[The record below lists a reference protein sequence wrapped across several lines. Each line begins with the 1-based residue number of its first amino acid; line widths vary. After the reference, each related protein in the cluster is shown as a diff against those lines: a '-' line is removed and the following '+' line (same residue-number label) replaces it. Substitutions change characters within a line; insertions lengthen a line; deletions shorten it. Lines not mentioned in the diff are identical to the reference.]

1 MELKL
6 ESGLPHQEY
15 AVEAISEVFKQVEIN
30 QQVAH
35 YSNPVIDLR
44 SNRFIG
50 NIYRIQQ
57 RERQNVAEKYR
68 NEQPVGNTL
77 CLDIKMETGT
87 GKTYVYTHTIFELH
101 KRYGINKF
109 IIAVPSI
116 AIKAGTSTFLNETYV
131 KAHFK
136 NTLGYDAEIN
146 VGVLEAVKKQKKGRK
161 YFPTAVRAFVEGSRL
176 NRNKIYVL
184 IVNSALLTTGKMLTR
199 NDYDVTIEGY
209 DRPFDALR
217 STRPFVIIDEPHT
230 FSRDQKAY
238 KAIISELTPQ
248 CIIRFGATFPMTTI
262 GKGKKKTTVRDY
274 EHLLYDLNAQRSFSS
289 GLIKGVMKEHFEP
302 TSTINEKVKILD
314 INDKKATF
322 QHITQTSKASHV
334 LSVGDSLSIL
344 SPELTGLTITGITKD
359 LVILSNG
366 MEKHKK
372 DEFDVD
378 IYTSSYQE
386 SMLRLAIQRHFETE
400 RDNFHREKGRI
411 KTLALF
417 FIDDIL
423 SFRGDDEGNNAWL
436 RDLFDRLL
444 EAQLKTELQKENSPG
459 YATYLRASL
468 NDLAA
473 CRAGYFAQ
481 DNSDPDDAVKKE
493 VDDILHNK
501 TELLSFVNKK
511 GQPNTRRF
519 LFSKWTLKEG
529 WDNPNVF
536 QICTL
541 RHSNST
547 TAKRQEVGRGLR
559 LCVDKNGVRMDKEL
573 LGDDVHEINKLTVIA
588 NESYADFTSALQ
600 KETREVLR
608 ERAAKATV
616 AYFTGKQIKIGE
628 ELHTI
633 DELEASRIIIY
644 LEDNGYIDED
654 KHITPEYREAIASGN
669 VAPLPPKL
677 QPIAE
682 GVTRLINSIFD
693 PKALDDMVVEEK
705 TTIRENKL
713 NENFGKEEFQALW
726 KEINHQYVYTV
737 SYDSEELIENAILH
751 INAELDVKQL
761 RYIMVEG
768 TQDEKQVTE
777 FGDTRSQSHLLTDVC
792 TSTVRYDLVGDI
804 AKGANLT
811 RRTVVKILQGIK
823 ESKLYLFKNNP
834 EEFIRKVISII
845 KEQKSTMIVE
855 TIHYNMTEGKYDS
868 SIFTVKSKMDFDKA
882 YEAKKH
888 ITDYVFSDSKGE
900 RQFAHDLD
908 QAKEVV
914 VYAKLPRTFQ
924 IPTPVGNYA
933 PDWAI
938 AMEVDGIKHIFFIAE
953 TKGSMSS
960 MDLTKIELAK
970 IECAEKLFNS
980 ISTSKVKYH
989 KVASYSDLLDE
1000 MGKEC

>member
-436 RDLFDRLL
+436 RDLFDSLL

-536 QICTL
+536 TIAKL
-541 RHSNST
+541 RSSGSENS
-547 TAKRQEVGRGLR
+547 KLQEVGRGLR
-559 LCVDKNGVRMDKEL
+559 LPVDEYGNRVKDESFYLNYIVDFTERDFADRLVM
-573 LGDDVHEINKLTVIA
+573 EINEDIQTGSITHISLEDMRRVAALRGTGEMDLFMELYQKKYVLDLDRTLDPTKVM
-588 NESYADFTSALQ
+588 DLFT
-600 KETREVLR
+600 EYPEFNNV
-608 ERAAKATV
+608 
-616 AYFTGKQIKIGE
+616 TGKVK
-628 ELHTI
+628 
-633 DELEASRIIIY
+633 DR
-644 LEDNGYIDED
+644 
-654 KHITPEYREAIASGN
+654 
-669 VAPLPPKL
+669 
-677 QPIAE
+677 
-682 GVTRLINSIFD
+682 
-693 PKALDDMVVEEK
+693 
-705 TTIRENKL
+705 NK
-713 NENFGKEEFQALW
+713 
-726 KEINHQYVYTV
+726 
-737 SYDSEELIENAILH
+737 
-751 INAELDVKQL
+751 
-761 RYIMVEG
+761 G
-768 TQDEKQVTE
+768 TKD
-777 FGDTRSQSHLLTDVC
+777 
-792 TSTVRYDLVGDI
+792 
-804 AKGANLT
+804 
-811 RRTVVKILQGIK
+811 VVKIRKARYEELKELWAQLNRKYIVFYQNDIDQQIRAALPGILINDVFIHQSIQSLRQQVTTADGQVVTMQQAGQQYILAGKEMHYNEFLKRACRQTSIPMTMLHSAICEYARTHPMDGYINESSLSAFIAKFNGWKIKNLQNLVKYRQANYSSKSTAFTYADGSLK
-823 ESKLYLFKNNP
+823 EEVLQWTIGKNVLNAEPSKKYLYD
-834 EEFIRKVISII
+834 KVVYDSPLE
-845 KEQKSTMIVE
+845 KENIMNEVDHVIVYGKIPQKSICIPNITNDLYSPDFIYVVQRADGKKELNIVIE
-855 TIHYNMTEGKYDS
+855 TKDIPND
-868 SIFTVKSKMDFDKA
+868 
-882 YEAKKH
+882 EAK
-888 ITDYVFSDSKGE
+888 
-900 RQFAHDLD
+900 
-908 QAKEVV
+908 
-914 VYAKLPRTFQ
+914 RT
-924 IPTPVGNYA
+924 VE
-933 PDWAI
+933 D
-938 AMEVDGIKHIFFIAE
+938 
-953 TKGSMSS
+953 
-960 MDLTKIELAK
+960 AK
-970 IECAEKLFNS
+970 INNAERFFQQLKIDGYEVKFCRQLQNKKMANI
-980 ISTSKVKYH
+980 ISELLEED
-989 KVASYSDLLDE
+989 ASNPV
-1000 MGKEC
+1000 